1 MALFRVNRVLNR
13 DRRDCS
19 VHQLLLL
26 CDLVKVDVKCFHTK
40 YELTFDLI

>member
-1 MALFRVNRVLNR
+1 MALFELIGFLTVTAEI
-13 DRRDCS
+13 

-40 YELTFDLI
+40 YELTFNLI

>member
-1 MALFRVNRVLNR
+1 MGLFVTAEI
-13 DRRDCS
+13 

-40 YELTFDLI
+40 YELTFNLI